1 MNLAFREY
9 DNKDRDLLLGF
20 IKKLSQTSKDI
31 DPLQRVKNLPGYA
44 ELSLTDLLSDVEKY
58 RGKIWF
64 AQDDE
69 TVIGYVIGAIWEQ
82 NEKNKLEIGPHIL
95 GEVLE
100 LFVEEKYRGQGIGTK
115 MLAMMEDYFK
125 EKNCDSM
132 WISVFAP
139 NNTAH
144 ELYKKFGFTNR
155 DIGMLKNI

>member
-1 MNLAFREY
+1 M
-9 DNKDRDLLLGF
+9 
-20 IKKLSQTSKDI
+20 
-31 DPLQRVKNLPGYA
+31 
-44 ELSLTDLLSDVEKY
+44 
-58 RGKIWF
+58 
-64 AQDDE
+64 
-69 TVIGYVIGAIWEQ
+69 
-82 NEKNKLEIGPHIL
+82 

>member
-1 MNLAFREY
+1 MFREY
-9 DNKDRDLLLGF
+9 DNNDKDLLLDF
-20 IKKLSQTSKDI
+20 IKKLSQNSKDI
-31 DPLQRVKNLPGYA
+31 DPLKRVKNFPGYA

-82 NEKNKLEIGPHIL
+82 NEKNKLEIGPHTL

-125 EKNCDSM
+125 EKQCDSM

-139 NNTAH
+139 NNPAH
-144 ELYKKFGFTNR
+144 ELYEKFGFTDR